1 LTVTEWDGVPVI
13 QASGELDLATVSE
26 LRAAAHAAT
35 ERAPQTLVFDFSG
48 LRYMDS
54 SGLGILVGAK
64 KRLAGRGE
72 VVVIASAN
80 AVTKALS
87 LSGLDQIIHI
97 YRDVAEYHARRDPL
111 RAAG

>member
-1 LTVTEWDGVPVI
+1 LAVTEWDGVPVI
-13 QASGELDLATVSE
+13 QASGELDLATVAE
-26 LRAAAHAAT
+26 LRSAAHAAT
-35 ERAPQTLVFDFSG
+35 ERTPKVLVFDFSG

-72 VVVIASAN
+72 VVVIASAS

-87 LSGLDQIIHI
+87 LSGLDQIIPVYHDAAA
-97 YRDVAEYHARRDPL
+97 YRSHRNPL